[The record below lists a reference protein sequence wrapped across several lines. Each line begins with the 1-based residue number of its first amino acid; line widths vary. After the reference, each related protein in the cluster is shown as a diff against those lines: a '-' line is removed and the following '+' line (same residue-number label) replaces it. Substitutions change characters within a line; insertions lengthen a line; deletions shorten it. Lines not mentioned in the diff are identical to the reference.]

1 MSAITVIA
9 SLNPKGSLGLVNKIK
24 KKIEGKYLYQ
34 SKFEVNEMLEI
45 CVLLHSLLHLNQI
58 SNKNTKFFSIISNF

>member
-9 SLNPKGSLGLVNKIK
+9 SLNPKGSLGLVNK